1 MSSIYLFNIA
11 SQRSNWLSL
20 RQEAITGN
28 ITHANTPGYAA
39 RDVQPFEAVMQSEQQ
54 LAVAT
59 SDPGHVAQS
68 TRPVD
73 GIAETH
79 EDSWQ
84 VYNSGNSVSIEKELV
99 KAGEVSGAYALNN
112 GVVKAF
118 HRMLL
123 TSTKG

>member
-1 MSSIYLFNIA
+1 MSSIFLFDIA
-11 SQRSNWLSL
+11 SQRNQWLAM
-20 RQEAITGN
+20 RQETITAN
-28 ITHANTPGYAA
+28 IAHANTPGYAA
-39 RDVQPFEAVMQSEQQ
+39 RDVQPFEAVLQSEQ

-59 SDPGHVAQS
+59 TDPSHVAQS

-73 GIAETH
+73 GSVES
-79 EDSWQ
+79 DDDWQ

-99 KAGEVSGAYALNN
+99 KAGDVNGAFALNN
-112 GVVKAF
+112 GVIKAF